1 MTRVFVKVCGLTTM
15 EAAETCA
22 ELGVDAVGFVFADSP
37 RRVTPRQARAMAEVL
52 PESTSRV
59 AVFRHLLP
67 DVIDVVVDELRPH
80 VIQADHDSLSEIG
93 DVELLPVYRE
103 GGVPPP
109 LGVRYLYEGRES
121 GRGRSVDWLAAARLA
136 VEGEMILA
144 GGLSPE
150 TVTQAIAVV
159 RPFGVDV
166 SSGVEMAPGRKSPER
181 IRSFVAAVRDAEE
194 RMAR

>member
-1 MTRVFVKVCGLTTM
+1 
-15 EAAETCA
+15 
-22 ELGVDAVGFVFADSP
+22 
-37 RRVTPRQARAMAEVL
+37 
-52 PESTSRV
+52 
-59 AVFRHLLP
+59 
-67 DVIDVVVDELRPH
+67 DVVVDELRPH